1 MEPWIYLDGE
11 FVSRSEAKV
20 SVFDHGFLYG
30 DGIFEGIRAYEGRV
44 FKLDEH
50 LERFHQSARAIALK
64 LPLSGNELKEKIL
77 ETLRKNELRDA
88 YIRVVVSRGEGDLGL
103 DPRNCPHP
111 VLIIIADKIRLY
123 PEELYEKGLE
133 VVVASTRRNIP
144 SALNARIK
152 SLNYLNN
159 ILAKMEA
166 NLRDM
171 PEAIML
177 TQDGYVAEC
186 TGDNIFIVRKGE
198 LITPPTW
205 MGVLKGITRDVV
217 LQLARDKGITTREE
231 VFTTFCLYNCQ
242 ECFLTGTAAEVI
254 PVSRIDGRVVG
265 QGKAGEITRTL
276 IKAFGE
282 LTKKE
287 GTPIYKEEK
296 NGQNVLR

>member
-30 DGIFEGIRAYEGRV
+30 DGIFEGIRAYGGRV

-50 LERFHQSARAIALK
+50 LERLYQSARAIALK

-186 TGDNIFIVRKGE
+186 TGDNIFVVQKGE

-217 LQLARDKGITTREE
+217 LQLARDKGIPAREE
-231 VFTTFCLYNCQ
+231 VFTAFCLYNCE